1 MPKEGENM
9 VDFERIKRFI
19 RENEFVISGH
29 ARIRMFQRNIST
41 DEVLEAI
48 LNGEI
53 IEEYEDDKP
62 CPSALVLGFVR
73 GVAYHVVVA
82 ECEDHARIIT
92 VYIPDERR
100 WIDYRVRRKD
110 DEA

>member
-1 MPKEGENM
+1 
-9 VDFERIKRFI
+9 
-19 RENEFVISGH
+19 
-29 ARIRMFQRNIST
+29 
-41 DEVLEAI
+41 LEAI

-62 CPSALVLGFVR
+62 CPSVLVLGFVR
-73 GVAYHVVVA
+73 GVVYHVVV
-82 ECEDHARIIT
+82 RNVKVIT

-100 WIDYRVRRKD
+100 WIDYRVRRKN